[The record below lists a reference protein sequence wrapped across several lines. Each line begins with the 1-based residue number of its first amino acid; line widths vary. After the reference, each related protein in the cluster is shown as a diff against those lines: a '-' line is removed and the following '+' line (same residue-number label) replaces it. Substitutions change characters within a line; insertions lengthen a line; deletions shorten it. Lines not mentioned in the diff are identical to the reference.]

1 MIQCISERDRTK
13 LSEKSNA
20 TVAVTYSAFHASP
33 HNALL
38 KEKAK
43 AKLDFWR
50 RRRSTSSNVPPPS
63 SDEIPPNILIIG
75 QDSTSRLN
83 FRRHMTKTVKI
94 LESLGAVEMMG
105 YTKGIKDKELLFAPL
120 PEQVGI

>member
-1 MIQCISERDRTK
+1 MIQCISQENRK
-13 LSEKSNA
+13 LSEKLNA
-20 TVAVTYSAFHASP
+20 TVVTYSAFHASP

-38 KEKAK
+38 KGKAK
-43 AKLDFWR
+43 QKVDFWR
-50 RRRSTSSNVPPPS
+50 RRRSTSSSNVPPP

-75 QDSTSRLN
+75 HDSTSRLN

-105 YTKGIKDKELLFAPL
+105 YTKGKGQLLF
-120 PEQVGI
+120 VWMVT

>member
-1 MIQCISERDRTK
+1 MIQCINQKDRK
-13 LSEKSNA
+13 LSEKLNA
-20 TVAVTYSAFHASP
+20 TVVTYSAFHASP

-43 AKLDFWR
+43 QKLDFWR
-50 RRRSTSSNVPPPS
+50 RRRSTSSSNVPPT
-63 SDEIPPNILIIG
+63 SDEIPQNILIIG

-94 LESLGAVEMMG
+94 LESLGALEMMG
-105 YTKGIKDKELLFAPL
+105 YTKGN
-120 PEQVGI
+120 G

>member
-1 MIQCISERDRTK
+1 MIQCISENDRK
-13 LSEKSNA
+13 QSEKLNA
-20 TVAVTYSAFHASP
+20 TVVTYSAFHASP

-38 KEKAK
+38 KEKVK
-43 AKLDFWR
+43 QKLDFWQR
-50 RRRSTSSNVPPPS
+50 QRSTSDSNVPPP

-105 YTKGIKDKELLFAPL
+105 YTKGK
-120 PEQVGI
+120 G

>member
-1 MIQCISERDRTK
+1 MIECISERDRTK

-20 TVAVTYSAFHASP
+20 TVFVTYSAFHASP

-50 RRRSTSSNVPPPS
+50 RRRSTSSNVPPP

-105 YTKGIKDKELLFAPL
+105 YTKGK
-120 PEQVGI
+120 G